1 MGVETT
7 LQRWA
12 AVLLLLTCVPAWAGV
27 CRATTKAL
35 DEPVGGA
42 S

>member
-27 CRATTKAL
+27 CRVTTTL

>member
-27 CRATTKAL
+27 CRVTTTAL

>member
-7 LQRWA
+7 LQRWP
-12 AVLLLLTCVPAWAGV
+12 AVLLLLACVPAWAGV
-27 CRATTKAL
+27 CRVTTTAW
-35 DEPVGGA
+35 DEPFGGA